1 MSKTQINVVNK
12 HDRTVVLVDMDCF
25 YCQVEEKL
33 DPSLKGKPIAVVQY
47 NAWRGGGIIAVNYA
61 ARDRGVTRHMRG
73 EEAKNH
79 CPEIELVKVP
89 SVREKADLTKYRE
102 AGKDVASVLQRFT
115 TLLERASVDEAYL
128 DITENVRKRFKEMN
142 DGTFVLTPDK
152 LTNCFAVG
160 YDHIGDFVQN
170 LSKKVTF
177 KKGADKVNVEG
188 GGDEQEKLF
197 TKYDI
202 KLLIGASIVNEI
214 REAVKK
220 ETGFECS
227 AGIAHN
233 KILAK
238 LVCGMNKPNKQTV
251 LPVKNVSL
259 LFSDLPLQKIKG
271 LGGKFGEDVC
281 DKLKIKLMSELSS
294 FSLTELQRTFD
305 DKTGLWLFQMAQGID
320 LEAVTPRFASK
331 SIGCCKKFPG
341 RNSIKGIATLTH
353 WLNELATEIVERL
366 DKDEI
371 ENSRV
376 AKQIVVSFTQKFST
390 EEVASTRCV
399 PLNDI
404 DVEKIAHDALDVIK
418 KNTDVFFKNEQNT
431 VILNPITLL
440 GISAGKFED
449 INQQKRNTI
458 RDLFSKAI
466 TNESTKKTEID
477 SSEPVNGPEARKA
490 ADSKP
495 SSIKSF
501 FTAAKDVAEE
511 NNQKNEVDP
520 SIDNEFDCNSNS
532 SVDMLITNA
541 AADLKTIHEGDTI
554 TVAADSPP
562 VQDITATEV
571 NDTMSTFDSN
581 ERNERTASSSVAFP
595 ENVESQQPGPS
606 GQSDYK
612 SSYVEYLRPDI
623 PDEFFE
629 TCSQCHKKLLT
640 VEMQSHLDMHL
651 AFQLSEEQRIEFRS
665 QLKTKTSSASPP
677 IAKKAKLDR
686 NANLNSSSSGGSKV
700 SRTTDATGAN
710 GKGVLTK
717 YFVAK
722 KDEAPESSVQCDEC
736 GKFIPIEGVVEHSD
750 YHTAKK
756 LQMEINSLNVAPLVG
771 SAVGQNPKTKSRTDP
786 STAKKR
792 SIASF
797 FKAAN

>member
-1 MSKTQINVVNK
+1 MSKALINVVNK

-73 EEAKNH
+73 AEAKKH

-128 DITENVRKRFKEMN
+128 DITESVRKRFKEMN

-281 DKLKIKLMSELSS
+281 EKLKIKLMSELST

-418 KNTDVFFKNEQNT
+418 KNSEVFFKNEQNT

-449 INQQKRNTI
+449 INQQKKNTI
-458 RDLFSKAI
+458 KDLFSKAS

-477 SSEPVNGPEARKA
+477 SSETGSEARRIS
-490 ADSKP
+490 DSKS

-511 NNQKNEVDP
+511 NNRKNEVDT
-520 SIDNEFDCNSNS
+520 SIDSEFDCNSNS
-532 SVDMLITNA
+532 SLDMILTTA
-541 AADLKTIHEGDTI
+541 AADLKPVQGDDTI
-554 TVAADSPP
+554 AVTADSEP

-571 NDTMSTFDSN
+571 NDAISSSDLS
-581 ERNERTASSSVAFP
+581 ERNDTMPTASSSTAFS
-595 ENVESQQPGPS
+595 ENIESQQPGPS
-606 GQSDYK
+606 NQSDYK
-612 SSYVEYLRPDI
+612 SSYVEYLRPEI

-651 AFQLSEEQRIEFRS
+651 AFQLSEEQRLEFRS

-677 IAKKAKLDR
+677 VAKKPRLDR
-686 NANLNSSSSGGSKV
+686 SANLNSSSSGGSKV
-700 SRTTDATGAN
+700 TRTTDSTGAN
-710 GKGVLTK
+710 GKGALTK

-722 KDEAPESSVQCDEC
+722 KDKAPESSVKCDEC
-736 GKFIPIEGVVEHSD
+736 GKFIPIEGVSEHSD

-756 LQMEINSLNVAPLVG
+756 LQMEINSLNVAPQIG
-771 SAVGQNPKTKSRTDP
+771 SAISKNPKTKPRTDP
-786 STAKKR
+786 SSSKKR

-797 FKAAN
+797 FKAGN